1 MPARR
6 SRAAESTITSRR
18 PRPLCGLTT
27 TNMAAGYGENMR
39 WQAVSG
45 GSRPQLPGLLPD
57 YTPVIDD
64 SGLALASPHADEF

>member
-1 MPARR
+1 
-6 SRAAESTITSRR
+6 
-18 PRPLCGLTT
+18 
-27 TNMAAGYGENMR
+27 
-39 WQAVSG
+39 VSG